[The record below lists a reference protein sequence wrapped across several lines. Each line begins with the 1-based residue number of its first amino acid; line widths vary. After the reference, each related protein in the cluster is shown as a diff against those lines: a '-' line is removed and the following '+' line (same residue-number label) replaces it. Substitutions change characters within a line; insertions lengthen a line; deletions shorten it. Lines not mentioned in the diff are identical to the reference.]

1 MKSKA
6 EIIDAI
12 NRCGQFEN
20 HCDGC
25 PYGDFGDEICIDLL
39 FDDIISIFNK
49 SDFEITKEILGR
61 ATQVKADNYVPVS
74 GEGNVIEVSSS
85 KDEVAWIWFDKDGNI
100 L

>member
-1 MKSKA
+1 MKSKV

-25 PYGDFGDEICIDLL
+25 PYGDSGDRICIDLL

-49 SDFEITKEILGR
+49 SDFEVVEEVLTRSKKQDWLGTGFHGRGYELERLDDVEVPHITF
-61 ATQVKADNYVPVS
+61 D
-74 GEGNVIEVSSS
+74 GEGN
-85 KDEVAWIWFDKDGNI
+85 I

>member
-25 PYGDFGDEICIDLL
+25 PYGDFGDRICIDLM
-39 FDDIISIFNK
+39 FDDIISIINK
-49 SDFEITKEILGR
+49 SDFEIMKEILGR
-61 ATQVKADNYVPVS
+61 ATQVKADSYVPVS

-85 KDEVAWIWFDKDGNI
+85 KDEVAWIWFDEEGNI